1 MLIKQNASV
10 EVAAAKSGFGRT
22 AGFAIKKE
30 LKTGSRKESKPRGSR
45 RPDPL
50 KDIFD
55 SQVAPILKN
64 CPDIR
69 SCAVFREIMRGN
81 PRLDPGVRRTLER
94 RIKAWRAEHGAD
106 KDVIFRQKKEPGRV
120 GISDFTSMNSL
131 EITIARKSFDHKLY
145 HFRLPWSGFVHAR
158 VVLGGESFAAFSLG
172 LSEALGMLGGV
183 PRECRTDS
191 LSAAFRNLS
200 KDEVED
206 MTASYRE
213 LCAHYGMAPTR
224 NNRGVAHE
232 NGAIESSHG
241 HLKRE
246 IGDALALR
254 GSRDFADLDSYRD
267 FIAGVLSGLNA
278 RRVER
283 VETEREALGPLPPGQ
298 VDFYRRESVRVT
310 SSGGFMLKGVFYTV
324 PSRLIGHRLAARLYD
339 ERVELYLGDRHL
351 LTLERGRRG
360 SSKKTAYSVNYHH
373 VIHSLRRKPGAFMNL
388 VYRDEL
394 FPREE
399 YKRCFELAVELL
411 SGREAC
417 GVAVKLLA
425 LRGLV
430 EFRQGLV
437 ALRTELAA
445 GVASFA
451 SQIRSTAGQITAL
464 GRSIGRDF
472 SGQQEAAL
480 RTNIESLD
488 VVLSAVDLSNQ
499 QRSAVLDEQHS
510 NIQEL
515 ISLERQ
521 RFEESKRA
529 QLATLDI
536 QLEALRKLQTDFTGV
551 FAAAGNTLLQLRTGG
566 DSILSPAERLQ
577 TVRDE
582 ISGLQGRVPTA
593 QGADFVDIQ
602 QRLTQLFP
610 EAVRIAREGFGEGS
624 SVAFAQFAAA
634 EEGLKLV
641 QEQTRQEIVTQQGLV
656 ARQNEIAARIEAVN
670 NRQFTVSLETKR
682 LVDVHLSNQ
691 ISLLEESQTQ
701 QSRMVSELQR
711 MNGFLRNIQSA
722 LERNLQQPLQGLS
735 AGGS

>member
-1 MLIKQNASV
+1 M
-10 EVAAAKSGFGRT
+10 
-22 AGFAIKKE
+22 
-30 LKTGSRKESKPRGSR
+30 
-45 RPDPL
+45 
-50 KDIFD
+50 
-55 SQVAPILKN
+55 
-64 CPDIR
+64 
-69 SCAVFREIMRGN
+69 
-81 PRLDPGVRRTLER
+81 
-94 RIKAWRAEHGAD
+94 
-106 KDVIFRQKKEPGRV
+106 
-120 GISDFTSMNSL
+120 
-131 EITIARKSFDHKLY
+131 
-145 HFRLPWSGFVHAR
+145 
-158 VVLGGESFAAFSLG
+158 
-172 LSEALGMLGGV
+172 
-183 PRECRTDS
+183 
-191 LSAAFRNLS
+191 
-200 KDEVED
+200 
-206 MTASYRE
+206 
-213 LCAHYGMAPTR
+213 
-224 NNRGVAHE
+224 
-232 NGAIESSHG
+232 
-241 HLKRE
+241 
-246 IGDALALR
+246 
-254 GSRDFADLDSYRD
+254 
-267 FIAGVLSGLNA
+267 
-278 RRVER
+278 
-283 VETEREALGPLPPGQ
+283 
-298 VDFYRRESVRVT
+298 
-310 SSGGFMLKGVFYTV
+310 
-324 PSRLIGHRLAARLYD
+324 
-339 ERVELYLGDRHL
+339 
-351 LTLERGRRG
+351 
-360 SSKKTAYSVNYHH
+360 
-373 VIHSLRRKPGAFMNL
+373 
-388 VYRDEL
+388 
-394 FPREE
+394 
-399 YKRCFELAVELL
+399 
-411 SGREAC
+411 
-417 GVAVKLLA
+417 
-425 LRGLV
+425 
-430 EFRQGLV
+430 
-437 ALRTELAA
+437 
-445 GVASFA
+445 
-451 SQIRSTAGQITAL
+451 
-464 GRSIGRDF
+464 
-472 SGQQEAAL
+472 
-480 RTNIESLD
+480 
-488 VVLSAVDLSNQ
+488 LSAVDLSNQ